1 MCKFAKIFYNIMK
14 LFSAIRKDYIFVW
27 VLWCSLLL
35 PESVWATDIAG
46 RMAGVSVASEIM
58 VTVAPI
64 LNVPHGIYDEPFT
77 LDITCDDP
85 VAKIYYTT
93 DGTVPSVTNGTL
105 YRSPLQVSGN
115 TVLRAVSVN
124 DTLVPSEVVTA
135 TYLFL
140 NDVLRQSNTPKGY
153 PAEWGEYAVQSG
165 IAKADYE
172 MDPEMT
178 SDPHFC
184 ELVKEGLRSLPI
196 VSLVTDPAH
205 FFNKVEDAQV
215 GGIYIYTGAP
225 VGSGVGRGWERPVS
239 FELFDAQGNYDLQIN
254 CGVKIHGGHSRLP
267 EKSPKHSLR
276 LVFRDEY
283 GPGKLRYPLFGVD
296 EPSKFNAVVLRSAF
310 CNSWHHQD
318 KNQRERAVYS
328 RDMWAKSTQKEM
340 GHLTTNGIYAHLF
353 INGLYWGL
361 YNPTERVDDD
371 FCDVHLGGKK
381 EDYDVIKV
389 EEYGGKHVVT
399 ADAGSVDKW
408 HELFALA
415 ESALDMATY
424 YRMQG
429 LDVNGNRDLSIEC
442 LLDVE
447 NFVDYMLINYYGANS
462 DWDSH
467 NWLVVRNRVKADE
480 GFHFICW
487 DTEHILKEL
496 TDNRLGITT
505 YLGPTELFNKLMKN
519 PLFKR
524 YFIDRVQKHCFDKGV
539 LTPMR
544 NADRW
549 LRLDAI
555 IDTALYCEQARWGDY
570 RRDVHKYANELYT
583 KENHYDAQRR
593 YLLGTYFP
601 KRTDTFVSQL
611 QNKGWFPTLPAPVI
625 LYEGKS
631 AVGVEGLDSN
641 EGVTLTGSGTLYYT
655 IDGEAPVLWNENS
668 SGVRSASAI
677 RYNGELITS
686 SKAFTLKVVAYD
698 GGEWSAVRE
707 QHFEVCGTTSIKD
720 VSDKIKLDFQ
730 YNASGYPVITYTLP
744 FETIVDLAV
753 YDMQGKQMLL
763 LHDKCVVPGG
773 LHTIELPSDLLLSG
787 TYVCRLICDGY
798 TCTAKIMIR

>member
-1 MCKFAKIFYNIMK
+1 MK
-14 LFSAIRKDYIFVW
+14 RFSSIRKSTMLVG

-35 PESVWATDIAG
+35 SENVYAVSRDVADLACH
-46 RMAGVSVASEIM
+46 MVGVRRVSETQT
-58 VTVAPI
+58 TVAPV
-64 LNVPHGIYDEPFT
+64 LNVPHGIYDTPFT
-77 LDITCDDP
+77 LNITCDDAA
-85 VAKIYYTT
+85 AKIYYTT
-93 DGTVPSVTNGTL
+93 DGTAPSVANGTL
-105 YRSPLQVSGN
+105 YCAPLQISGN

-124 DTLVPSEVVTA
+124 DTLTPSEVVTA

-140 NDVLRQSNTPKGY
+140 DDVLRQSNTLEGY
-153 PAEWGEYAVQSG
+153 PAEWGEYAMQSG
-165 IAKADYE
+165 TAKADYE

-184 ELVKEGLRSLPI
+184 ELVKEGFRSLPI

-205 FFNKVEDAQV
+205 FFNKVEDEQV

-239 FELFDAQGNYDLQIN
+239 FELFDVQGNYDLQVN

-276 LVFRDEY
+276 LVFRNEY
-283 GPGKLRYPLFGVD
+283 GPGKLRYPLFGAD
-296 EPSKFNAVVLRSAF
+296 APSKFNAVVLRSAF
-310 CNSWHHQD
+310 CNSWHHKD
-318 KNQRERAVYS
+318 ESQRERAVYS

-361 YNPTERVDDD
+361 YNPTERIDDD
-371 FCDVHLGGKK
+371 FCDAHLGGKK

-389 EEYGGKHVVT
+389 EECGGNLVVT
-399 ADAGSVDKW
+399 AGAGSIDKW

-415 ESALDMATY
+415 EGASDMATY

-429 LDVNGNRDLSIEC
+429 LDTNGNRDVSIEP
-442 LLDVE
+442 LLNVE

-467 NWLVVRNRVKADE
+467 NWLAVRNRAKADE
-480 GFHFICW
+480 GFRLICW
-487 DTEHILKEL
+487 DTEHILKGL
-496 TDNRLGITT
+496 ADNRLDIIT
-505 YLGPTELFNKLMKN
+505 YLGPTELFYKLMDN
-519 PLFKR
+519 SVFKR
-524 YFIDRVQKHCFDKGV
+524 YFINRVQKHCYDNGV

-544 NADRW
+544 NANRW
-549 LRLDAI
+549 LRLDTI

-593 YLLGTYFP
+593 YLLDTYFP
-601 KRTDTFVSQL
+601 KRTDVFVSQL
-611 QNKGWFPTLPAPVI
+611 QDKGWFPTLAAPVV
-625 LYEGKS
+625 LYEGTS
-631 AVGVEGLDSN
+631 AVGVDSLEFN
-641 EGVTLTGSGTLYYT
+641 EGITLTGDGTLYYT
-655 IDGEAPVLWNENS
+655 INGEAPVSWNENP
-668 SGVRSASAI
+668 SGVKSTSAI

-686 SKAFTLKVVAYD
+686 DKAFTLKVVAYD

-707 QHFEVCGTTSIKD
+707 QHFGVRGTETSVKD
-720 VSDKIKLDFQ
+720 LCVSDKAELGIRYGVSDDPII
-730 YNASGYPVITYTLP
+730 AYTLP
-744 FETIVDLAV
+744 FETIVELAV
-753 YDMQGKQMLL
+753 YDVQGKQMLL
-763 LHDKCVVPGG
+763 LQDGSVVPAGH
-773 LHTIELPSDLLLSG
+773 HTIELPSEQLMPG
-787 TYVCRLICDGY
+787 IYMCRLTCNGY
-798 TCTAKIMIR
+798 TCVAKIMIR